1 LTRPSDEDWQSITDP
16 LAREDQRRYEGNPP
30 DPAPCT
36 LHRRSPCWSCRH
48 EQFPRAHV
56 ALCAVAACRGIVR
69 TTTRVLEDGDAEPY
83 GYCSTCGLPV
93 TT

>member
-1 LTRPSDEDWQSITDP
+1 MSCGRPRSE
-16 LAREDQRRYEGNPP
+16 
-30 DPAPCT
+30 PAGDC
-36 LHRRSPCWSCRH
+36 LN
-48 EQFPRAHV
+48 PRAHV
-56 ALCAVAACRGIVR
+56 ALCTVAACRGIVR